1 MMFII
6 RIIHV
11 LFFHIF
17 CFSNVQLRMSSD
29 SVMGEGPDATRK
41 SSKKYDKSLL
51 LENTLLNES
60 LEKERSKR
68 KVWTIC

>member
-1 MMFII
+1 
-6 RIIHV
+6 
-11 LFFHIF
+11 
-17 CFSNVQLRMSSD
+17 MSSD
-29 SVMGEGPDATRK
+29 SVMGEGKDATRK

-68 KVWTIC
+68 KV